1 MPTDPSDYGDGYA
14 LTRMYA
20 GSAAENAAHVA
31 HRVELSKAERQAFD
45 TTVSVCTEIAT
56 GRRS

>member
-31 HRVELSKAERQAFD
+31 HRVDLTADERRAFD
-45 TTVSVCTEIAT
+45 ITVSVCTEIAT